1 MQNKLFIKD
10 NKLVSVVVPVY
21 NSEKY
26 LEKCIDSI
34 VNQTYTRLQII
45 LVNDGSTDGSL
56 SICHEYSEA
65 DERIS
70 VINQTNCGVA
80 EARKRAVC
88 ASSGEWITFVD
99 SDDYIDNDYIEKLL
113 CNAHDCDLVTS
124 GLNYG
129 GRVTTDN
136 IEEGKYTL
144 NEDSPVI
151 RNLLYAENG
160 FSRGILTNMCG
171 KLFKTALAK
180 ITAQY
185 VDKDVYYGED
195 GEFVYKYIL
204 ACQRI
209 NVTKYCGYYYR
220 VNHASICHTYHE
232 DFLININKLYLS
244 LKREFEKSQYRHI
257 LIPQLEK
264 WIAVNIRL
272 APEIMGICRDNLPVG
287 FIIPDKKIICG
298 KKIVVYGAGRVG
310 RDFIRQ
316 IVKEDICED
325 FLWVDRNWINKEQFL
340 GQVVKNP
347 EKIKDFVY
355 DYIIIAVNDI
365 KNAEAISEYLL
376 SQNVSRDKI
385 IWKRPI
391 NIVEFY
397 W

>member
-1 MQNKLFIKD
+1 M
-10 NKLVSVVVPVY
+10 
-21 NSEKY
+21 
-26 LEKCIDSI
+26 
-34 VNQTYTRLQII
+34 
-45 LVNDGSTDGSL
+45 
-56 SICHEYSEA
+56 
-65 DERIS
+65 
-70 VINQTNCGVA
+70 
-80 EARKRAVC
+80 
-88 ASSGEWITFVD
+88 
-99 SDDYIDNDYIEKLL
+99 
-113 CNAHDCDLVTS
+113 
-124 GLNYG
+124 
-129 GRVTTDN
+129 
-136 IEEGKYTL
+136 
-144 NEDSPVI
+144 
-151 RNLLYAENG
+151 
-160 FSRGILTNMCG
+160 
-171 KLFKTALAK
+171 
-180 ITAQY
+180 
-185 VDKDVYYGED
+185 
-195 GEFVYKYIL
+195 
-204 ACQRI
+204 
-209 NVTKYCGYYYR
+209 
-220 VNHASICHTYHE
+220 
-232 DFLININKLYLS
+232 S